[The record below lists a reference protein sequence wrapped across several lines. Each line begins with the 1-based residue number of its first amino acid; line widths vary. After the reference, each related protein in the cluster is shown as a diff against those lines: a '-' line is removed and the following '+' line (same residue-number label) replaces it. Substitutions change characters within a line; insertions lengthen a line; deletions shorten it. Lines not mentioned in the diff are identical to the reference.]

1 MISGQ
6 ECRTYSADCET
17 LGTNLAI
24 SIQRAT
30 ILLAMSRSWSA
41 LATQRDR
48 YDAIVKE
55 EDKKRSPRLAPPGP
69 CAPGPAVIR
78 KSPELRRLGFRPA

>member
-1 MISGQ
+1 MFPDGL
-6 ECRTYSADCET
+6 

-41 LATQRDR
+41 LATQSDR

-55 EDKKRSPRLAPPGP
+55 EDK
-69 CAPGPAVIR
+69 
-78 KSPELRRLGFRPA
+78 

>member
-1 MISGQ
+1 MESPSMISGQ

-24 SIQRAT
+24 SMQRAT
-30 ILLAMSRSWSA
+30 ILLAMSRSWTA
-41 LATQRDR
+41 LATQSDR

-55 EDKKRSPRLAPPGP
+55 EDK
-69 CAPGPAVIR
+69 
-78 KSPELRRLGFRPA
+78 